1 MMAETELTYRSL
13 NDNYCSL
20 LYFFTAAFPISVKG
34 SKNKS
39 HSEELKTH

>member
-13 NDNYCSL
+13 NDNCSL
-20 LYFFTAAFPISVKG
+20 LYFFTAAFPISVKV